1 MKPQDYIK
9 IANYLDSLGKTKQA
23 DNVMRFV
30 TSQFQSPG
38 SSFMTGPKFQSSN
51 PFAMSNEGLLG
62 GAAGLAAM
70 GGQSVDNIQ
79 GGLYSGSGQDTITS
93 CRIFT
98 PSEIVR
104 LNSMPGGAAAIQNNN
119 IACAEKMLEDQAKG
133 QGVNDVKLQIDT
145 IKRSFS
151 ANGVNPDSNFRTNIF
166 DTKYKRLVVI
176 NLSLMISS
184 QNLTIPIIKEAVK
197 TIFSLVGVGIAQGS
211 LMNTVN
217 EAFKARLQGMS
228 MSANPADQER
238 YNAILLDP
246 DLKKYTTGFK
256 PLKIVKPKK

>member
-23 DNVMRFV
+23 DNVMKFV

-38 SSFMTGPKFQSSN
+38 AIQTGPRFQTNN
-51 PFAMSNEGLLG
+51 PFALSNEGLLG
-62 GAAGLAAM
+62 GAAGLASL

-93 CRIFT
+93 CKLFT
-98 PSEIVR
+98 PSEVAR
-104 LNSMPGGAAAIQNNN
+104 LLQMPGGSMAIQNNN
-119 IACAEKMLEDQAKG
+119 VACAEKMIEDQAKG
-133 QGVNDVKLQIDT
+133 QGINDVKLQVDT

-151 ANGVNPDSNFRTNIF
+151 ANGVQPDANFRTTTF
-166 DTKYKRLVVI
+166 DTKYKRQVVI
-176 NLSLMISS
+176 NLSLIISS
-184 QNLTIPIIKEAVK
+184 QNVNIATIKEAVK
-197 TIFSLVGVGIAQGS
+197 TVFSLVGVGVAQGS

-217 EAFKARLQGMS
+217 EAFKAKLQGMS
-228 MSANPADQER
+228 MSANQLDQER

-246 DLKKYTTGFK
+246 ELKKYTVGFK